1 MKKIQADTE
10 TSISMQMA
18 IAPTSICQM
27 PDEIGGHVAVS
38 DVPENYDGTCIV
50 YEDNGS
56 DRMIAV
62 MPSYEE
68 ARRVAH
74 YAVSVDGGFGSVR
87 VSAAPGVTPTH
98 GNFNDW
104 AF

>member
-1 MKKIQADTE
+1 MNIESEQLL
-10 TSISMQMA
+10 
-18 IAPTSICQM
+18 APTVIRQM
-27 PDEIGGHVAVS
+27 PDVIGGNLAVS
-38 DVPENYDGTCIV
+38 DVPENYQGACIV
-50 YEDNGS
+50 VEANGS
-56 DRMIAV
+56 DRMIAI

-74 YAVSVDGGFGSVR
+74 YAVSVDGGYCNVR

-98 GNFNDW
+98 TSFNDW